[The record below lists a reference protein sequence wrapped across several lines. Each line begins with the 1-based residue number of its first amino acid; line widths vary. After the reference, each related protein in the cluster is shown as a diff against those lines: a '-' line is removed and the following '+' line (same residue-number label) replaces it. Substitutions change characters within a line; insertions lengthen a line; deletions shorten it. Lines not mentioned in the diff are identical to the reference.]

1 MFTLLVVWI
10 QQWEEFSAQKNGLP
24 IQRLLENVPKIL
36 IHVDASDTGWGV
48 SSPEMQTSGYWQVR
62 KRTLHQCSEA
72 KDDLL
77 CAEDAHRK
85 IQKLDNQDPIGQHD
99 SFKIHNKSR
108 RYSLYRSTNISHRY
122 TTNMQRFQ
130 LGCAVQPYTGGSEH
144 TSRSTESIDT
154 SPVRS
159 GTTTPIIQHDS
170 MPVGSSE
177 DRRFCCKAQ
186 CKNEE
191 VLESTSGTGCISS
204 GRVLPE
210 MAEERRLL
218 ASTVENDPKGNSQVS
233 TVEDHQR
240 SVGDALLAHPMILRM
255 KHLTPPLLMYTN
267 NWTLTAWHLST
278 KAGHAMV

>member
-1 MFTLLVVWI
+1 
-10 QQWEEFSAQKNGLP
+10 
-24 IQRLLENVPKIL
+24 
-36 IHVDASDTGWGV
+36 
-48 SSPEMQTSGYWQVR
+48 
-62 KRTLHQCSEA
+62 
-72 KDDLL
+72 
-77 CAEDAHRK
+77 
-85 IQKLDNQDPIGQHD
+85 
-99 SFKIHNKSR
+99 
-108 RYSLYRSTNISHRY
+108 
-122 TTNMQRFQ
+122 MQRFQ

-191 VLESTSGTGCISS
+191 VLESTSGPGCISS

-210 MAEERRLL
+210 MAEERHLL

-278 KAGHAMV
+278 KAGHAMFLADNQHFSYQYLNGLRSSIAPVFKHIHPHQKPIASQQNISRFFTAKRKTEIRIPTVASKTVRTKLHIA